1 VFVGLPPIFLCFLL
15 DVSFFFVIVK
25 KKKKEEEE
33 ERKEMNKTKP
43 MSYLYWSRCKKIIIK
58 K

>member
-1 VFVGLPPIFLCFLL
+1 LL
-15 DVSFFFVIVK
+15 K
-25 KKKKEEEE
+25 KKKKKEEEEEEEEE